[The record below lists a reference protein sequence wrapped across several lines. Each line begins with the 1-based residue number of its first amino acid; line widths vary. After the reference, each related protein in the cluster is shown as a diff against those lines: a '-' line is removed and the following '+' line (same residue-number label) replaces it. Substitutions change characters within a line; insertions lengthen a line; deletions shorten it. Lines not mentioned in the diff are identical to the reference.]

1 MDQIELEIELEFVE
15 EIPSYEEMLEI
26 QQDNE
31 HFEWENNRHYYY
43 CLSLFDFI

>member
-1 MDQIELEIELEFVE
+1 MDDLEKEYVD

-31 HFEWENNRHYYY
+31 LFEWENNKHYYY
-43 CLSLFDFI
+43 GLSLFDFI